1 MSDSR
6 PRAPVRGAA
15 RRHDSVAAQA
25 IDRPENFVSIVSVR
39 ELLDSGVQFGHL
51 ASVWNPR
58 MKPYIHGKRNG
69 IHLIDLKGTV
79 RGLIRAYN
87 FLQRL
92 CGDGKGVLF
101 VGTKRQAKSTI
112 IAEARRSGQP
122 YVSERWL
129 GGMLTNFYTIR
140 TRLKRLDE
148 LEAIEAVGIAYGQ
161 KLKKREL
168 SRIMRERK
176 KIQKNLDG
184 VRTMER
190 LPGALVVID
199 PRVEH
204 IAVAEANK
212 LGIPVVA
219 LLDTDCD
226 PSRID
231 ILIPGNDDAMRSIQL
246 GLGRLSDAIL
256 SGVKDWKVKETILR
270 KQEDDRRRAEE
281 QRREEIRT
289 RQRAEAAARKRHEEA
304 KRRAREAAAQSAVD
318 EAQADK
324 PAEEKP
330 APPEEKPQP
339 PEDQDEGE
347 KGSPEVSS

>member
-1 MSDSR
+1 
-6 PRAPVRGAA
+6 
-15 RRHDSVAAQA
+15 
-25 IDRPENFVSIVSVR
+25 
-39 ELLDSGVQFGHL
+39 
-51 ASVWNPR
+51 

-69 IHLIDLKGTV
+69 IHLIDLRGTV

-140 TRLKRLDE
+140 TRLKRLEE
-148 LEAIEAVGIAYGQ
+148 LEAIEAVGIAHGQ

-168 SRIMRERK
+168 SRILRERK

-199 PRVEH
+199 PRIEH

-226 PSRID
+226 PDRID
-231 ILIPGNDDAMRSIQL
+231 IPIPGNDDAMRSVQIV
-246 GLGRLSDAIL
+246 LGRLSDAIL

-270 KQEDDRRRAEE
+270 KQEDDRRRADE

-289 RQRAEAAARKRHEEA
+289 RQRAEAAARKRREEA
-304 KRRAREAAAQSAVD
+304 ERRAREAAAQSAVD
-318 EAQADK
+318 EAKDEDE
-324 PAEEKP
+324 PAEKKPMASDEKKP
-330 APPEEKPQP
+330 KAPDEKKPKASDA
-339 PEDQDEGE
+339 DQDEGSKE
-347 KGSPEVSS
+347 SPEASS

>member
-1 MSDSR
+1 
-6 PRAPVRGAA
+6 
-15 RRHDSVAAQA
+15 
-25 IDRPENFVSIVSVR
+25 
-39 ELLDSGVQFGHL
+39 
-51 ASVWNPR
+51 

-148 LEAIEAVGIAYGQ
+148 LEAIEAVGIAHGQ

-199 PRVEH
+199 PRIEH

-219 LLDTDCD
+219 LIDTDCD
-226 PSRID
+226 PNRID
-231 ILIPGNDDAMRSIQL
+231 IPIPGNDDAMRSIQIV
-246 GLGRLSDAIL
+246 LGRLSDAIL

-281 QRREEIRT
+281 QRREAIRT
-289 RQRAEAAARKRHEEA
+289 RQRAEAAARKRREEA
-304 KRRAREAAAQSAVD
+304 ERRAREAAAQSAID
-318 EAQADK
+318 EAKSDDT
-324 PAEEKP
+324 PSDEKP
-330 APPEEKPQP
+330 KAPDEKKPKAPDEKKSKASDEKKSKAPDEQKP
-339 PEDQDEGE
+339 KASDEDQDEGPKE
-347 KGSPEVSS
+347 SPEASS